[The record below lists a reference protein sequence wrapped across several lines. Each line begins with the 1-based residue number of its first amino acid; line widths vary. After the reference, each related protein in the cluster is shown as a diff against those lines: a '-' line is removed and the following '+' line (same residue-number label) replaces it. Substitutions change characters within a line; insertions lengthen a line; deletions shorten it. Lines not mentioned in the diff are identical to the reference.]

1 MFDDHIRKQ
10 GGDEYVIRSAVRVHG
25 GDGRSGMRVM
35 LRCCNMNRLQ
45 GDDGGWGIA
54 ALPVG
59 PASCRSSRWG
69 GGDGE

>member
-1 MFDDHIRKQ
+1 
-10 GGDEYVIRSAVRVHG
+10 
-25 GDGRSGMRVM
+25 
-35 LRCCNMNRLQ
+35 MNRLR

-69 GGDGE
+69 GGEFLEKKKMDSLQELEKK